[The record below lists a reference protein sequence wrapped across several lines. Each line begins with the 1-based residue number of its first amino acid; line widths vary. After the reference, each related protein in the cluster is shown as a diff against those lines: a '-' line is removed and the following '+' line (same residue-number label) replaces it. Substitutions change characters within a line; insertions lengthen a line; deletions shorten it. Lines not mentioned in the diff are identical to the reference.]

1 MNSPDGN
8 VCVPGSSMYDE
19 IKAIQNRPPNFLPPR
34 DREGEKLEA
43 AVRSIQLNV
52 QERAKLLKDPEY
64 VRYLTGKWRLL
75 PSPKDGKKGEY
86 CSAFFSR
93 EGVILTLSGPG
104 GDYKGALL
112 VFMSAD
118 IPRPKMQEQI
128 KVTLIQNDEP
138 PVTTTALNHSSP
150 SHSFGEIIMPV
161 PTIDALLSNMEDVQR
176 FDLQINGKSI
186 AKIRWHS
193 GLAASAELRKCV
205 NGKPYAV
212 TQIDLLGK

>member
-1 MNSPDGN
+1 MPRSSLIHFLLCSATLSFALSISEPAQAGDSRCPPGMNSPDGN

-75 PSPKDGKKGEY
+75 PSPKDGKRGEY

-104 GDYKGALL
+104 GDCKGALL
-112 VFMSAD
+112 
-118 IPRPKMQEQI
+118 
-128 KVTLIQNDEP
+128 
-138 PVTTTALNHSSP
+138 AL
-150 SHSFGEIIMPV
+150 M
-161 PTIDALLSNMEDVQR
+161 
-176 FDLQINGKSI
+176 
-186 AKIRWHS
+186 
-193 GLAASAELRKCV
+193 
-205 NGKPYAV
+205 
-212 TQIDLLGK
+212 